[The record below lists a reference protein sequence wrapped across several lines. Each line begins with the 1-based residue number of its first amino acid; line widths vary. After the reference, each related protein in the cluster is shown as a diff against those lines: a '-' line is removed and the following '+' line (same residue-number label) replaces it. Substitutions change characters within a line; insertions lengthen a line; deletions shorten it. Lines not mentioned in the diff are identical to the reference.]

1 LNTWVRQGVNSDVTV
16 DRQLCFATRSVNSWQ
31 NKWQFKTVYFSK
43 WILVTWKGMRSK
55 LLCFVN
61 TANKI
66 YCSLFLQ
73 LFVCLLPFINPDNWC
88 STVPHFFIF
97 KGLNWKCAI
106 FVQVECSNGQ
116 TGYGR
121 RRREVASIPA
131 DPNKVFEVT
140 MSTYIRV
147 DYKGDDLL
155 EKGTRTSVL
164 MMLLHIMR
172 CWLLMIQ
179 EYQCT

>member
-1 LNTWVRQGVNSDVTV
+1 
-16 DRQLCFATRSVNSWQ
+16 
-31 NKWQFKTVYFSK
+31 
-43 WILVTWKGMRSK
+43 M
-55 LLCFVN
+55 
-61 TANKI
+61 
-66 YCSLFLQ
+66 
-73 LFVCLLPFINPDNWC
+73 
-88 STVPHFFIF
+88 
-97 KGLNWKCAI
+97 
-106 FVQVECSNGQ
+106 QVECSNGQ